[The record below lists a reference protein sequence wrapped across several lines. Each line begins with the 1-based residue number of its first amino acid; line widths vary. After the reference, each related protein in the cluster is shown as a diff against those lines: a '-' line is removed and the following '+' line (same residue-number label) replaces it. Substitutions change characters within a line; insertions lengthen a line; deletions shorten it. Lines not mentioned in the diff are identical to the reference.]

1 MLLAILEK
9 VYATVGIPVGWAAIG
24 LLAWVAASDPA
35 VLLRVLAAI
44 GVSASFSMLYYLYLE
59 RSTRFVHGILYS
71 YFAFFTLWW
80 IFPYAIAT
88 VRSRS
93 WMTR

>member
-1 MLLAILEK
+1 
-9 VYATVGIPVGWAAIG
+9 
-24 LLAWVAASDPA
+24 
-35 VLLRVLAAI
+35 
-44 GVSASFSMLYYLYLE
+44 MLYYVYTE
-59 RSTRFVHGILYS
+59 RSMRFVHGIFYA

-80 IFPYAIAT
+80 VFPYAIMT